1 MSAVQG
7 EEVFSLFGRSKQDPE
22 SQPLACSPASWR
34 LSTDGQRW
42 WKERSLEPTCPSA
55 LLSVVEPEVYHVVVL
70 PGIPTHFP
78 MSCTCKVSSSWSLIM
93 LNYLIEYVSRKS
105 FPYINNV
112 RQVDPLKRFM
122 VKFFLS
128 FCLLQ
133 NFSTITDL
141 TWTFSLVHF
150 CKVVLWSSCPLV
162 DSEGRDGG
170 SQFET
175 SFDTIAHRAA
185 SSFAPDLYI
194 EPIIRE
200 LHIGALCKPTFQI

>member
-1 MSAVQG
+1 MASYHLSRIWKRKWMSDEQG

-22 SQPLACSPASWR
+22 SQPLACSPAPWR

-42 WKERSLEPTCPSA
+42 WRERSLEPTCPYA

-122 VKFFLS
+122 VKFLDALASLESVIRVTEGSPIFS
-128 FCLLQ
+128 WDIGSKAFKPQ
-133 NFSTITDL
+133 TSNFKTNKL
-141 TWTFSLVHF
+141 
-150 CKVVLWSSCPLV
+150 
-162 DSEGRDGG
+162 
-170 SQFET
+170 
-175 SFDTIAHRAA
+175 
-185 SSFAPDLYI
+185 
-194 EPIIRE
+194 
-200 LHIGALCKPTFQI
+200 